1 MISTQTS
8 KSSLNSEAD
17 FVTIDKSDLYPDAV
31 SSHFLL
37 CWLTA
42 LVDCFYVMV
51 CVTNGMRLLIVI
63 TAVSYLISL
72 SYYYFRT
79 SMRFLLKKYFLDNKN
94 HIDLFICRIL

>member
-1 MISTQTS
+1 MISTQIS
-8 KSSLNSEAD
+8 KSSSNFEAD

-51 CVTNGMRLLIVI
+51 CNKWNEIINRNNGCFISHFFVLL
-63 TAVSYLISL
+63 
-72 SYYYFRT
+72 
-79 SMRFLLKKYFLDNKN
+79 
-94 HIDLFICRIL
+94 LFWDFYEVFIEKIFS